1 MRGERRRRLRSLA
14 GVIAAMAVV
23 NLVYGI
29 TFPLLALVLDGQGT
43 SKTLIGI
50 STVTQAAAILAI
62 APLAPRWLARH
73 DPARIMQW
81 AGVSLAGLFILAG
94 LWQNVW
100 FWFPLRFVIGALTAL
115 LWIASE
121 ALINTYSEDA
131 WRGRVTGIYSSV
143 GAAGFAIGP
152 LLLIATGSEGF
163 TPFLATAILVAV
175 SALPLFMV
183 EPSQADGNEAPV
195 GLWRVIRLA
204 PVIMLANVVYAAS
217 AESLITFFPL
227 FGVALGLGEEFSL
240 FLMTVT
246 ALGGMVLIL
255 PLGWL
260 ADRVNRMGLMA
271 ACVAL
276 TTVGFVIMPWAVQ
289 APVTGAMAFV
299 FLFGGVEGMVYALGV
314 ALIGERFKGA
324 ALAAAS
330 TAFTT
335 CWGVGTI
342 IGPLVSGAG
351 MDAWGAESLAWVAGT
366 FFALFL
372 PLPLWSWWRTRRAN

>member
-1 MRGERRRRLRSLA
+1 MPGSRVRRIRSLV

-29 TFPLLALVLDGQGT
+29 TFPLLALVLDGQGV
-43 SKTLIGI
+43 SKTLIGLN
-50 STVTQAAAILAI
+50 TVAQAAAILAV
-62 APLAPRWLARH
+62 APLAPRWLIRF
-73 DPARIMQW
+73 DPARLMQW
-81 AGVSLAGLFILAG
+81 SGLSLAGLFILAG

-121 ALINTYSEDA
+121 ALINTHSDDA
-131 WRGRVTGIYSSV
+131 WRGRITGIYASV

-152 LLLIATGSEGF
+152 LLLIVTGSSGWA
-163 TPFLATAILVAV
+163 PFLATAGLVAV
-175 SALPLFMV
+175 SALPLLAV
-183 EPSQADGNEAPV
+183 ERAPSMPDATPV
-195 GLWRVIRLA
+195 GLWRVVRLA

-227 FGVALGLGEEFSL
+227 FGAALGLGQPFSL

-246 ALGGMVLIL
+246 AVGGMVLIL

-260 ADRVNRMGLMA
+260 ADHVNRMGLMA

-276 TTVGFVIMPWAVQ
+276 TAIGFAIMPWAVV
-289 APVTGAMAFV
+289 APVPLALAFV
-299 FLFGGVEGMVYALGV
+299 FVFGGVEGMIYALGV
-314 ALIGERFKGA
+314 ALVGERFRGA
-324 ALAAAS
+324 ALAAAT

-342 IGPLVSGAG
+342 LGPMVSGAG
-351 MDAWGAESLAWVAGT
+351 MDRWGGDALAWIAGA
-366 FFALFL
+366 FFVLFL
-372 PLPLWSWWRTRRAN
+372 PLPLWAWWRDRSA